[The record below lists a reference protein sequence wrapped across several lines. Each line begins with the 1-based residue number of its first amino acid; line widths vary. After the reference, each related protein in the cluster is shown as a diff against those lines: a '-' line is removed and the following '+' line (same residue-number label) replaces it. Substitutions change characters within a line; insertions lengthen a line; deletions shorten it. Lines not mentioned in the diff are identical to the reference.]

1 MSPGADE
8 FRLAAGANA
17 GSMPVEALAIAVE
30 GDPIADGPVI
40 GLVDELDDPS
50 PGHMSEHPTALTSTA
65 STTTGPVANVTPVV
79 NSRGTGAINAPGRP
93 MFGGSLQERFVKA
106 ASETS
111 TLDGEEPESGVEE
124 GLASDD
130 SDAMAVDEDADK
142 ENIQNSG

>member
-50 PGHMSEHPTALTSTA
+50 PGHMSDHPTALTSTTSA
-65 STTTGPVANVTPVV
+65 TAETVANVTPVV
-79 NSRGTGAINAPGRP
+79 NSRGTGAPRRP

-111 TLDGEEPESGVEE
+111 TLDGDDPETGVEG

-142 ENIQNSG
+142 ENIQDSG